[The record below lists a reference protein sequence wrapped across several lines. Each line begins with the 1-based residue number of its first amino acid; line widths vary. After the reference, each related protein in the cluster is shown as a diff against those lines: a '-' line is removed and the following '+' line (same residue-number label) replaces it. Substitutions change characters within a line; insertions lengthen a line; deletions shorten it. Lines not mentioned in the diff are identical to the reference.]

1 MMIVK
6 MFQWMF
12 RVGLKQLPFLCLQK
26 NLNFYHVCCGDSSLI
41 KGVIVNDN
49 SSKQAG
55 KPSSRRWDLHR
66 PLDAKSEVAP
76 ELYDGGVQG

>member
-1 MMIVK
+1 MLQIIKLSMLQ
-6 MFQWMF
+6 F
-12 RVGLKQLPFLCLQK
+12 CSQK
-26 NLNFYHVCCGDSSLI
+26 NLNFYHVCCGDSSLF